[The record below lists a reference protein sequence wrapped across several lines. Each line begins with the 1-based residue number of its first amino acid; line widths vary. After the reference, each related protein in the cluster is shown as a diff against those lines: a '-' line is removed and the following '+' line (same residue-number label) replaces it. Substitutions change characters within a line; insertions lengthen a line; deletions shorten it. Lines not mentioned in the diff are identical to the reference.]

1 MVPSTT
7 MSKNL
12 LSSFKWFVKIENTF
26 IVSAFLGSKGPRGYN
41 EHVSSAN
48 SFPNVG
54 IRFTPPFDFF
64 QKTEGKAKCEQE
76 CTVQT
81 VLCVRAPPVVNSRVP
96 ASRSHTISKKVSTVH
111 QQFQVSHRPYQI
123 GDIIIIQT
131 KHIEYAVVIF

>member
-1 MVPSTT
+1 MKIMVPSTT

-12 LSSFKWFVKIENTF
+12 LSLFKWFVKIENTF

-81 VLCVRAPPVVNSRVP
+81 VLCVRAPVVNTRVP
-96 ASRSHTISKKVSTVH
+96 ASRSHTISKKSFNSASTVSS
-111 QQFQVSHRPYQI
+111 FQSSISNRRYYYYS
-123 GDIIIIQT
+123 DET
-131 KHIEYAVVIF
+131 YAVVIF